1 MPKKAIAFQVRW
13 LSIDGQVRSKE
24 RLRAT
29 LETWPEICADVEWPN
44 IQTEAEEF
52 LPKKRLVLQGPVPE
66 WNGTGGLMWPK
77 QPEEIFSVAP

>member
-1 MPKKAIAFQVRW
+1 MT
-13 LSIDGQVRSKE
+13 E
-24 RLRAT
+24 RAGPVQGASPCNPGDLAGDLCRCRVA
-29 LETWPEICADVEWPN
+29 EHSD
-44 IQTEAEEF
+44 EAEEF